1 MYRMK
6 VTALI
11 PDEII
16 NEVQSLS
23 GGETIT
29 EAITIALKEWISQ
42 TRLRQ
47 LNNDVVKEPLQ
58 FYDSYT
64 ADAIRDLNRQ

>member
-11 PDEII
+11 SDEII
-16 NEVQSLS
+16 NEVRSLS

-42 TRLRQ
+42 TRIRQ
-47 LNNDVVKEPLQ
+47 LNREVVREPLL
-58 FYDSYT
+58 FYDGYS